1 MSTESRTKTITN
13 PKSCFLNLSYTFG
26 SSTSRIE
33 RIITDYF
40 KGRGFEV
47 KTGRMTPAG
56 VNTDK
61 GILQVIKS
69 CSFGIVVYNEFRHNI
84 SYEWGIMDALGMP
97 VIPFK
102 DKNAHIVIDNDF
114 SDKKSNTFVH
124 YSGDSD

>member
-1 MSTESRTKTITN
+1 MAS
-13 PKSCFLNLSYTFG
+13 
-26 SSTSRIE
+26 
-33 RIITDYF
+33 
-40 KGRGFEV
+40 
-47 KTGRMTPAG
+47 AG

-102 DKNAHIVIDNDF
+102 DKNAHIDIDNDF

-124 YSGDSD
+124 YSGDSDKNDIIKEL